1 MSEGIDIPITVP
13 GADLAKIALDQIVRS
28 FTDLEREVIRAAEKS
43 DATKDS
49 FARLKDQFHTGAITA
64 VQLRE
69 SLSGIAAQ
77 SSQVSAAVASA
88 AAPVAD
94 LRSKS
99 KGAADALVDVKD
111 RGLDALAE
119 KAAELGQRIGGVGGQ
134 IANVAIKSVAAF
146 GGVGIAVTAV
156 GAAVAFAAQA
166 YDEYQAKVAL
176 TDARSAELV
185 STTHN
190 LGAAYPSM
198 ATAVAGATTAVEAHT
213 RAIEENQ
220 RILGQQLTMMNT
232 GFSAESARAYT
243 LQIQQTSGAV
253 RELREYLHGASEEQ
267 IRQTLESGSATAQ
280 QTLLGVS
287 FAHSA
292 DAAEENRR
300 RMEALAVVHHRAAVA
315 IAASKEEAVGAAR
328 AALESARADVIAA
341 GEADAVSGSNAALQA
356 ATRRVTESTEALT
369 VAQERAAVAHRNAAA
384 GAQEAERAE
393 QDLNATNEAALA
405 RGFETITRLAQTREK
420 RKQDDEDQRRRAAVH
435 HGTERNRI
443 LELQTALKQKNDAEE
458 AAIREQERL
467 LRERYRTELEGIDAV
482 RRAELDALTERARLD
497 EERAKERERD
507 SAERA
512 KASST
517 EGRRAAMR
525 GARGETAA
533 AQVAEL
539 ADLRDPAA
547 QQERLAEARRNHE
560 LERERSHLAQRYEM
574 QRSYVDRMEELHS
587 TEADGTRALAEGV
600 SGAFAG
606 MGQAIAKHAQGL
618 LDGKESVGE
627 ALQGMLSDTLASLAQ
642 QAVVKGAMET
652 AEGIAAL
659 AGIVTAPLAPGHFAA
674 AGAYF
679 GVAALAGIG
688 AAATAPSGASAA
700 PAAPAPARES
710 AARVSGSKGGG
721 SGDGA
726 TVYNVNFG
734 GPMYG
739 TGGVRQAARQMVGA
753 INRGAIQGGVQLLP
767 GVLQGAGAGA

>member
-1 MSEGIDIPITVP
+1 MDGVEIPIAVT
-13 GADLAKIALDQIVRS
+13 GADRAK
-28 FTDLEREVIRAAEKS
+28 
-43 DATKDS
+43 
-49 FARLKDQFHTGAITA
+49 
-64 VQLRE
+64 
-69 SLSGIAAQ
+69 
-77 SSQVSAAVASA
+77 
-88 AAPVAD
+88 AD
-94 LRSKS
+94 LDSIV
-99 KGAADALVDVKD
+99 GALGRVGHAQTEAFTAGATHAGSLKTALVDVKD

-134 IANVAIKSVAAF
+134 IANVAIKSIAAF

-156 GAAVAFAAQA
+156 GAAIAFGAQA

-213 RAIEENQ
+213 RALEENQ
-220 RILGQQLTMMNT
+220 RILGQQLTLMNA
-232 GFSAESARAYT
+232 GFSAEAARAYT

-267 IRQTLESGSATAQ
+267 IRSTLESGNATAQ

-292 DAAEENRR
+292 DAAVENTR
-300 RMEALAVVHHRAAVA
+300 RMEALAVVHHRASVA
-315 IAASKEEAVGAAR
+315 IAASKEQAVAAAR
-328 AALESARADVIAA
+328 ATLESARADVIDAA
-341 GEADAVSGSNAALQA
+341 SIDDVHARRVALQE
-356 ATRRVTESTEALT
+356 ATRRVAESTDALAT
-369 VAQERAAVAHRNAAA
+369 AQNNAAIAHRNAAA
-384 GAQEAERAE
+384 GAAEADRAE

-405 RGFETITRLAQTREK
+405 RGFEAVTRLAQTREK
-420 RKQDDEDQRRRAAVH
+420 RKQDDEDQRRRAAAH

-443 LELQTALKQKNDAEE
+443 LEIQTALKQKNDAEE
-458 AAIREQERL
+458 AAIRSQEAA
-467 LRERYRTELEGIDAV
+467 LRERYRVELEGIDAV
-482 RRAELDALTERARLD
+482 RRADLDALTERARLD
-497 EERAKERERD
+497 EERAKERERT

-533 AQVAEL
+533 GQVAEL

-560 LERERSHLAQRYEM
+560 LERERAHLTQRYEM
-574 QRSYVDRMEELHS
+574 QRTYVDRMEELHS

-642 QAVVKGAMET
+642 QAIVKGAMET

-659 AGIVTAPLAPGHFAA
+659 AGVVTAPLAPGHFAA

-688 AAATAPSGASAA
+688 AAATAPSSASAA
-700 PAAPAPARES
+700 PAAPAPERES
-710 AARVSGSKGGG
+710 AARVSGSKGSA

-753 INRGAIQGGVQLLP
+753 INRGGIQGGIQILP
-767 GVLQGAGAGA
+767 GALLGGGAGS